1 MDSPVSGLGVVL
13 AGITIVTD
21 AADALEVPA
30 ELVAVTLNV

>member
-1 MDSPVSGLGVVL
+1 MFEEVVL